1 MAGGGDVDELF
12 EIRNSFFIGN
22 YQFCINEAQKLHP
35 SSRELAIEKDVYMY
49 RAYTAQ
55 GKHRVVLDEVSSVSP
70 TEVQPVR
77 MLADYHQNP
86 SKRDV
91 ILKSIEKKLNS
102 SDLNDYDLLVAA
114 SIYFNE
120 QNYESAVCC
129 LHQSESLECSSLQV
143 QIYLA
148 MDRVDLA
155 KKELKRMQD
164 QDDDAT
170 LTQLALAWFN
180 LAVGGEKSQDAYY
193 IFQELSDKY
202 TPTVMLLNGQA
213 IAYMHMGKFE
223 EAESMLQDALDKLGE
238 ELSTDTPR
246 GSPTS
251 RQKKQNTQINQACQS
266 YPPVKLLLQKDLDAF
281 SKLLL
286 GPKLST
292 LVKDVRLKYGRPLS
306 PSSFVSEFAQSKL
319 MNTRLQEVLVVAK
332 RAFTISDASGATFKS
347 LTEELVAEQPLLKTL
362 LDRVLNDEKL
372 SSSFERELLFP
383 RGSILPTLFAQ
394 GLLPVFLDETEYF

>member
-120 QNYESAVCC
+120 QNYESALRC

>member
-223 EAESMLQDALDKLGE
+223 EAESMLQDALDKLI
-238 ELSTDTPR
+238 PR
-246 GSPTS
+246 
-251 RQKKQNTQINQACQS
+251 A
-266 YPPVKLLLQKDLDAF
+266 
-281 SKLLL
+281 
-286 GPKLST
+286 
-292 LVKDVRLKYGRPLS
+292 LVPRYHKTVVTCT
-306 PSSFVSEFAQSKL
+306 SSFY
-319 MNTRLQEVLVVAK
+319 
-332 RAFTISDASGATFKS
+332 
-347 LTEELVAEQPLLKTL
+347 P
-362 LDRVLNDEKL
+362 
-372 SSSFERELLFP
+372 
-383 RGSILPTLFAQ
+383 
-394 GLLPVFLDETEYF
+394 

>member
-22 YQFCINEAQKLHP
+22 CQFCINEAQKLHP

-120 QNYESAVCC
+120 QNYESALRC

>member
-1 MAGGGDVDELF
+1 MTFQVNPMIQRNATTRRVLEKSLLERRKSNMAGGGDVDELF

-120 QNYESAVCC
+120 QNYESALRC

-223 EAESMLQDALDKLGE
+223 EAESMLQDALDKDSSNPESLINMIVLSQHLGKAPE
-238 ELSTDTPR
+238 VTTRYISQLKDGNPNHPFTMEFQAKEKHFD
-246 GSPTS
+246 
-251 RQKKQNTQINQACQS
+251 QFANQYTVSVQS
-266 YPPVKLLLQKDLDAF
+266 
-281 SKLLL
+281 
-286 GPKLST
+286 
-292 LVKDVRLKYGRPLS
+292 
-306 PSSFVSEFAQSKL
+306 
-319 MNTRLQEVLVVAK
+319 
-332 RAFTISDASGATFKS
+332 
-347 LTEELVAEQPLLKTL
+347 
-362 LDRVLNDEKL
+362 
-372 SSSFERELLFP
+372 
-383 RGSILPTLFAQ
+383 
-394 GLLPVFLDETEYF
+394 

>member
-1 MAGGGDVDELF
+1 MASSGDVDELF

-35 SSRELAIEKDVYMY
+35 SSRELSIEKDVYMY

-55 GKHRVVLDEVSSVSP
+55 GKHRVVLDEVSSSSP
-70 TEVQPVR
+70 SEVQPVR

-86 SKRDV
+86 SKRDA

-120 QNYESAVCC
+120 QNFESALRC
-129 LHQSESLECSSLQV
+129 LHQSESLECSALSV
-143 QIYLA
+143 QIYLG
-148 MDRVDLA
+148 MDRIDLA

-180 LAVGGEKSQDAYY
+180 LSVGGEKYQDAYY

-213 IAYMHMGKFE
+213 VAYMHMGKFE
-223 EAESMLQDALDKLGE
+223 DAESLLQDALDKDSSNPETLINMIVLSQHLGKAPE
-238 ELSTDTPR
+238 VTTRYISQLKDGHPNHPLTKEF
-246 GSPTS
+246 
-251 RQKKQNTQINQACQS
+251 QAKEKAFDQLAGQYAVSVQS
-266 YPPVKLLLQKDLDAF
+266 
-281 SKLLL
+281 
-286 GPKLST
+286 
-292 LVKDVRLKYGRPLS
+292 
-306 PSSFVSEFAQSKL
+306 
-319 MNTRLQEVLVVAK
+319 
-332 RAFTISDASGATFKS
+332 
-347 LTEELVAEQPLLKTL
+347 
-362 LDRVLNDEKL
+362 
-372 SSSFERELLFP
+372 
-383 RGSILPTLFAQ
+383 
-394 GLLPVFLDETEYF
+394 